1 MRTIRFLW
9 ILAAF
14 TLSASAAS
22 YFEDVR
28 PILQKSCA
36 GCHQPG
42 NPMSG
47 LALTDYPAIVR
58 GGAKHGA
65 AVNPGAADESPLLR
79 YVTGAL
85 EPRMPMGGQP
95 LPEAD
100 VAVLRAWIAE
110 GAVDDTPAEAR
121 APEAPE
127 EPPVYT
133 QPPVVTGMAFSPDG
147 ALLAVGGYREV
158 LLHRADG
165 SDIAARLLGR
175 SDKISSVAFTQN
187 GQRLVAV
194 GGAPAKFGEVQ
205 VWDVASRTLERSI
218 LVGPDT
224 LFGGAVSPDGKRV
237 VVGLPDKTVRVIDL
251 DTGEEVFKAG
261 YHEDWVLDTAFG
273 TDGRRIVTVGRDRA
287 AKLADA
293 STGAFLENV
302 NLLRDMLYAVE
313 RHPRRDQVLIGGE
326 DRVPYLYL
334 MDRPRALKIA
344 DDQTLVR
351 KFEEQQGRIHALA
364 FSKDGGRIAVGGMAP
379 EAAAYDT
386 ETGELISR
394 YATGSGVFVLSFS
407 PDGKRL
413 AAGGFDGRLR
423 LFDTTSGEKGAR
435 ALGGAAGDGG
445 GEIDPCGRH
454 SLCWPCWRRL
464 RLTRPAPCSRAWI
477 HRGAAPARPC
487 GSRLS
492 APVSTAT

>member
-1 MRTIRFLW
+1 MALAFLSGS
-9 ILAAF
+9 LGAEG
-14 TLSASAAS
+14 TS
-22 YFEDVR
+22 YYNDVR

-47 LALTDYPAIVR
+47 LALTEYPAIVK
-58 GGAKHGA
+58 GGTKHGA
-65 AVNPGAADESPLLR
+65 AVNPGAAEESPLLR

-85 EPRMPMGGQP
+85 EPRMPMGGEP

-100 VAVLRAWIAE
+100 VAVLKAWIAE
-110 GAVDDTPAEAR
+110 GALDDTPAEDR
-121 APEAPE
+121 APQIPS
-127 EPPVYT
+127 EPFSYA

-147 ALLAVGGYREV
+147 ELLAVGGYREV
-158 LLHRADG
+158 LLHKADG
-165 SDIAARLLGR
+165 SGIAARLLGR
-175 SDKISSVAFTQN
+175 SDKVSSVAFTQD
-187 GQRLVAV
+187 GARLVAV

-205 VWDVASRTLERSI
+205 VWDVAKRELERSV
-218 LVGPDT
+218 LVGADT

-251 DTGEEVFKAG
+251 DSGEELFKASH
-261 YHEDWVLDTAFG
+261 HEDWVLDTAFG
-273 TDGRRIVTVGRDRA
+273 IDGRRIVTVGRDRA

-351 KFEEQQGRIHALA
+351 KFDEQNGRIHAVA
-364 FSKDGGRIAVGGMAP
+364 FSADGGRIAVGGMAP
-379 EAAAYDT
+379 EATVYETD
-386 ETGELISR
+386 TGELV
-394 YATGSGVFVLSFS
+394 AKCETGPGVFVLSFS

-413 AAGGFDGRLR
+413 AAAGFDGKLR
-423 LFDTTSGEKGAR
+423 FFDTGTGEMVDER
-435 ALGGAAGDGG
+435 
-445 GEIDPCGRH
+445 
-454 SLCWPCWRRL
+454 
-464 RLTRPAPCSRAWI
+464 T
-477 HRGAAPARPC
+477 AAP
-487 GSRLS
+487 LE
-492 APVSTAT
+492 TAAKR